1 MVGITRHSEVGVAYA
16 LDVGAFTPR
25 RCVGLLLMSL
35 LEQLALNEASY
46 IAVRMLQTFGGL
58 ENRDDM
64 PWEEGLSVN
73 LTPYHGCKVA
83 LKRQR
88 PT

>member
-1 MVGITRHSEVGVAYA
+1 
-16 LDVGAFTPR
+16 
-25 RCVGLLLMSL
+25 MSL

-46 IAVRMLQTFGGL
+46 ITVRMLQTFSGL

-83 LKRQR
+83 LKR
-88 PT
+88 